1 MNFDL
6 RQLTP
11 PSKFG
16 RRKSIRLR
24 PIKQPLGYELEYRRE
39 IRNLIRE
46 TAIVVRETIQ
56 PRYIEWN
63 KFRDSEGWFAEL
75 RMVGSSVGVRMRN
88 TIGNLFRRIAER
100 HTEKW
105 QVEVKRSM
113 SVDISGII
121 AIEDLQE
128 PINDAVSKN
137 VALIT
142 SLETQLL
149 ADVERIVMD
158 AKVLGK
164 SWREVSPQI
173 VDRFDVAQSRG
184 DLIARDQMAKINSSF
199 SQIRQE
205 QAGIEKYEWL
215 TSMDERV
222 RDRHI
227 PLNGNVYEWGKPTGA
242 EQGLPPGM
250 PIQCRCVAIAIIE
263 SL

>member
-1 MNFDL
+1 M
-6 RQLTP
+6 
-11 PSKFG
+11 
-16 RRKSIRLR
+16 
-24 PIKQPLGYELEYRRE
+24 QPLGYELEYRRE
-39 IRNLIRE
+39 IRKLIRE
-46 TAIVVRETIQ
+46 TAVVVRETIE
-56 PRYIEWN
+56 PRYTEWS

-75 RMVGSSVGVRMRN
+75 RMVGSSVGARMRN

-105 QVEVKRSM
+105 QREVKRSM

-121 AIEDLQE
+121 ASEDLQE

-137 VALIT
+137 VSLIT

-149 ADVERIVMD
+149 TDVERIVLD
-158 AKVLGK
+158 AKDLGK
-164 SWREVSPQI
+164 SWHQISPQI
-173 VDRFDVAQSRG
+173 VERFGVAQSKG

-199 SQIRQE
+199 SKIRQE
-205 QAGIEKYEWL
+205 QAGIKKYEWS

-222 RDRHI
+222 RDLHAA
-227 PLNGNVYEWGKPTGA
+227 LNGTVYEWRKPTGA

-263 SL
+263 S